1 MSKLSLGTRLW
12 LPAAITATVIVG
24 MAGLTAVRTSRQADE
39 TTATQQNLRE
49 KTEIVSQ
56 WRGLTQANAAR
67 AVAAL
72 SSADTGLAAQLKPDV
87 EATSAR
93 ISELQK
99 RLEEIATTPEEQA
112 LLASVAQARK
122 AYIELRKEHTAAKEA
137 GTLPDGAVAAVR
149 DAVTRYDGTQKAMVD
164 HISAEAKAYA
174 VSQRDA
180 RMANVWVIAAV
191 LVSLAGLLLVS
202 AWLTV
207 RAIMRPLKEAVRATE
222 QVAGGDLTVRL
233 DTQRADEIGDL
244 MRGLQHM
251 ADALRQLIGSVREGA
266 QHIEVASREIASGNT
281 DLSSRTEQTASALQE
296 TASSMQQ
303 LTGTVRQSAD
313 AASQANQLASSA
325 AQSAERGGQVV
336 EQVVQNMADI
346 SASSRRIGDIIGV
359 IDGIA
364 FQTNILALN
373 AAVEAARAGE
383 QGRGF
388 AVVAGEVRSLA
399 QRSAEAAREIKGL
412 IGASVEKVE
421 AGTRLVQ
428 DAGSTMGEIVGSV
441 RRVTD
446 IIGEISASAAEQRDG
461 IDQVNLAVVQLDQ
474 MTQQNAALVEESA
487 AAAASMQTQAQRL
500 AGVVAT
506 FRLEADD
513 RAAASVVVTPA
524 APAAKAAPTPERIA
538 HQVIHQARQQAA
550 TATAPAATA
559 PRAASVAPKKAPAAR
574 PAPAS
579 AAPASAPAAPSSP
592 AQPAAKDDGDWET
605 F

>member
-12 LPAAITATVIVG
+12 LPAAVTATVIVA
-24 MAGLTAVRTSRQADE
+24 MAGLTAVRTARQADE
-39 TTATQQNLRE
+39 NAAVQHNLRE

-72 SSADTGLAAQLKPDV
+72 SSNDTALAAQLKPDV

-99 RLEEIATTPEEQA
+99 RLEEIATSPEEQA
-112 LLASVAQARK
+112 LLANVAKARK
-122 AYIELRKEHTAAKEA
+122 SYIDLRKQHTAAKEA
-137 GTLPDGAVAAVR
+137 GSLPEGAVAAVR
-149 DAVTRYDGTQKAMVD
+149 DAVNSYDGTQKAMVE
-164 HISAEAKAYA
+164 HISAQAQAYA
-174 VSQRDA
+174 VAQRDA

-191 LVSLAGLLLVS
+191 LVSLAGLLLAS
-202 AWLTV
+202 AWFTV

-233 DTQRADEIGDL
+233 DTQRQDEIGDL

-251 ADALRQLIGSVREGA
+251 ADALRQLIGNVREGA
-266 QHIEVASREIASGNT
+266 QHIEVASREIASGNA

-421 AGTRLVQ
+421 AGAKLVQ
-428 DAGSTMGEIVGSV
+428 DAGSTMSEIVGSV

-446 IIGEISASAAEQRDG
+446 IIGEISAGAAEQRDG
-461 IDQVNLAVVQLDQ
+461 IDQVNTAVVQLDQ

-506 FRLEADD
+506 FRLEAHD
-513 RAAASVVVTPA
+513 RAATPLVVTPA
-524 APAAKAAPTPERIA
+524 APAAPAAPTPERIA
-538 HQVIHQARQQAA
+538 KQVIHQVRKQAA
-550 TATAPAATA
+550 AKP
-559 PRAASVAPKKAPAAR
+559 VAKPPAAR
-574 PAPAS
+574 PAATPTAT
-579 AAPASAPAAPSSP
+579 APSGATASTP
-592 AQPAAKDDGDWET
+592 PTPPAAKEDGDWET